1 MNAGGSALDPERLT
15 SRRAPSPVRL
25 ASTAVTMVVVGL
37 SVSGLFGAIFSYR
50 ADEQTQQAAQISD
63 AFEDARVAIAAEQ
76 SAERNYRID
85 PGNGPRVQHGKAAD
99 NLVKSLKQAL
109 HLGDT
114 NEESLIGAILAE
126 QKDYLAG
133 VNATFAAIDAG
144 DLSLANKIDADQV
157 NPFIEA
163 IEAQVLNGARNH
175 RSEST
180 QQLQELARFQT
191 RVIIAVPA
199 TFIMGMSFALFFWL
213 RIRRYRVEAELG
225 LVRETNAIRDSERR
239 YRALIQNA
247 SDIVLVCSN
256 EGVITYQSPT
266 NQVSWRY
273 SPNELVGH
281 TLRELVHSDDLAVV
295 DDLFARLPPESGST
309 GNAEVRFRNSEDQW
323 LHVDLILTNLLRDSS
338 IRGFV
343 ATARDITERKSFEGQ
358 LTHQAFH
365 DPLTCLPNRALF
377 RRRLDQALHRTSMTP
392 HIVGILFIDL
402 DNFKLIND
410 SLGHHVGDGLLIEV
424 AARLSKCM
432 SGSSIVARLGGD
444 EFVVLLD
451 RLADESEAVALADEV
466 SRRFDQ
472 PFFLEHQTFHVT
484 ASVGITCG
492 IAGHASAEH
501 MLRDADV
508 AMYRAKSSGKARH
521 VVFDMAMQIDA
532 LTRLD
537 LESDL
542 HRAVAN
548 SEFYLHYQPIVS
560 LATEQMTGVEAL
572 VRWQHPVRG
581 LVPPAAFISIAED
594 TGLIVPLGRWIL
606 NEACRH
612 VALWQKL
619 YPAQPPLTL
628 SVNLSPRQFL
638 HAGLLEDVKQVL
650 GENDF
655 PASCLFL
662 EITEG
667 VIMRDVE
674 ASVHTLTQL
683 KELGVKIAIDDF
695 GTGYSSLAYLK
706 RLPLDVL
713 KIDRSFVRGVG
724 QDSEDVAIVHAVIAM
739 AKSLRLSITAEG
751 IETAQQASLLHNWS
765 CERGQGF
772 HFARPLCPGDLEMLL
787 KFQRLIVPDPMA
799 A

>member
-1 MNAGGSALDPERLT
+1 MNAGGSALEPERLT
-15 SRRAPSPVRL
+15 SRRVPSPIRL
-25 ASTAVTMVVVGL
+25 ASTAVTIVVVSL

-50 ADEQTQQAAQISD
+50 ADEQTRQAAQISD
-63 AFEDARVAIAAEQ
+63 AFEDARVAVAAEQ
-76 SAERNYRID
+76 SAERKYRTD
-85 PGNGPRVQHGKAAD
+85 PGNDARAHHRKAAND
-99 NLVKSLKQAL
+99 LVTSLKHAL
-109 HLGDT
+109 YLGDT
-114 NEESLIGAILAE
+114 DEEPLITAMLAE

-144 DLSLANKIDADQV
+144 DLSLANKIDADQA
-157 NPFIEA
+157 NPFLEA
-163 IEAQVLNGARNH
+163 IESQVLSAAGNH
-175 RSEST
+175 RSEAT
-180 QQLQELARFQT
+180 RQLQELARFQT

-199 TFIMGMSFALFFWL
+199 TFIIGTSFALFFWL

-239 YRALIQNA
+239 FRALVQNA

-256 EGVITYQSPT
+256 EGLITYQSPT

-273 SPNELVGH
+273 SPDELVGH
-281 TLRELVHSDDLAVV
+281 TLRELVHSDDHSVL

-309 GNAEVRFRNSEDQW
+309 RNAEVRFRNNEDQW
-323 LHVDLILTNLLRDSS
+323 LYVDLILTNLLMDSN

-365 DPLTCLPNRALF
+365 DSLTCLPNRALF
-377 RRRLDQALHRTSMTP
+377 RRRLDQALHRKFIPP

-410 SLGHHVGDGLLIEV
+410 SLGHQIGDRLLIEV
-424 AARLSKCM
+424 AARLSKCI

-451 RLADESEAVALADEV
+451 RLADESEAVAVADEV

-492 IAGHASAEH
+492 IAGHATAEH

-521 VVFDMAMQIDA
+521 VIFDMAMQIDA
-532 LTRLD
+532 LTRLE

-542 HRAVAN
+542 YRAVAN

-594 TGLIVPLGRWIL
+594 TGLIVPLGQWIL
-606 NEACRH
+606 NEACRQ
-612 VALWQKL
+612 VSLWQKL

-638 HAGLLEDVKQVL
+638 HATLLEDVKQAL
-650 GENDF
+650 GESDF
-655 PASCLFL
+655 PPSCLNL
-662 EITEG
+662 EINEG

-683 KELGVKIAIDDF
+683 KELGVKMAIDDF
-695 GTGYSSLAYLK
+695 GTGYSSLAYLR

-713 KIDRSFVRGVG
+713 KIDRSFVRGIG
-724 QDSEDVAIVHAVIAM
+724 QNPEDLAIVHAVIAM

-751 IETAQQASLLHNWS
+751 IETAQQASLLHHWS
-765 CERGQGF
+765 CESGQGF

-787 KFQRLIVPDPMA
+787 KSQKLIVLAPMA